1 MRALAQI
8 RKMPCCVAETD
19 SPIFNSR
26 QPIVDRLVE
35 RCINTLFS
43 KLFYYGDMSRPQKFT
58 VNLTPTQLAH
68 LTDLTQRGKLSA
80 RVITRARILLLTH
93 AGRTNEAIRDAL
105 GVSLATVINIR
116 RKFCTAGLDQ
126 ALYDAPR
133 PGRPAKFDGKDRAAI
148 TSLACSAAPKG
159 YARWS
164 LRLLADR
171 AVELDLVDEIARSS
185 VFYIL
190 KKRSRPTS
198 QTPVVPRGTERQL
211 PVRDGAGAGRVRSPL

>member
-1 MRALAQI
+1 
-8 RKMPCCVAETD
+8 
-19 SPIFNSR
+19 
-26 QPIVDRLVE
+26 
-35 RCINTLFS
+35 
-43 KLFYYGDMSRPQKFT
+43 MSRPQKFT

-80 RVITRARILLLTH
+80 RVMTRARILLLTH

-190 KKRSRPTS
+190 KKTKSPHTANASGASRN
-198 QTPVVPRGTERQL
+198 
-211 PVRDGAGAGRVRSPL
+211 

>member
-1 MRALAQI
+1 
-8 RKMPCCVAETD
+8 
-19 SPIFNSR
+19 
-26 QPIVDRLVE
+26 
-35 RCINTLFS
+35 
-43 KLFYYGDMSRPQKFT
+43 MSRPQKFT

-190 KKRSRPTS
+190 KKT
-198 QTPVVPRGTERQL
+198 VVAQDKMVPC
-211 PVRDGAGAGRVRSPL
+211 RSPSP